1 MLSAFLYEMEIVFT
15 KHAKEQMKERGI
27 SEDDVINA
35 IKFSKK
41 TKKTRDAYYA
51 QYQTISGKIEVVY
64 VREKYIKIITLYP
77 L

>member
-1 MLSAFLYEMEIVFT
+1 MKIVFT
-15 KHAKEQMKERGI
+15 EHAKEQMKERGI

-41 TKKTRDAYYA
+41 TRKTRDAYYT
-51 QYQTISGKIEVVY
+51 QNQTISGKIEVVY
-64 VREKYIKIITLYP
+64 VREKYIKVITVYP